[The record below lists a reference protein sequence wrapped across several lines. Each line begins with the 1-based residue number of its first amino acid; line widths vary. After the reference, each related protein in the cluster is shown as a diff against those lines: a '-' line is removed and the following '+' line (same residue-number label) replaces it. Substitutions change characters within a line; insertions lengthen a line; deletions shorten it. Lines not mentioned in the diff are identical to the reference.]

1 MFRYTLL
8 DLQKRYHIDW
18 DELNLRLDALNIMVY
33 PSSDGNDRHDTID
46 EQEIT
51 RLDALDRHLQAGGH
65 LEDFS
70 GVLLPEVIPPRDL
83 SEGSHHPPSSEQLAA
98 IPRADLSSTVTPTYP
113 PSLATPTPA
122 TLRQCFEFLDDCASR
137 YWLLTSEQIAAVIG
151 LEARVID
158 TRTQGVA
165 SWRWQSW
172 LFNRVGRQGRATLWH
187 VSQLYDNE
195 PASPPVAQT
204 SQWSASD

>member
-18 DELNLRLDALNIMVY
+18 DELNLWLDALNIMVY

-51 RLDALDRHLQAGGH
+51 RLDALDRHLKDGGN
-65 LEDFS
+65 LEDFR
-70 GVLLPEVIPPRDL
+70 GVLLPEVIPPQDL
-83 SEGSHHPPSSEQLAA
+83 RESGQPPPSSEQLAA
-98 IPRADLSSTVTPTYP
+98 IPRADLSSTVTPAYP
-113 PSLATPTPA
+113 PSLAAPTPA

-151 LEARVID
+151 LEARAVE
-158 TRTQGVA
+158 TRTEGVA

-187 VSQLYDNE
+187 VSQLYGNE
-195 PASPPVAQT
+195 PLNSPVAQ
-204 SQWSASD
+204 SASGLGG